1 MKNLILLLV
10 LLMSLSLIAQDTENV
25 NSVDVNG
32 QTELWMSRISSDSE
46 MRVIMMDMIIEN
58 IKGDELEM
66 AKIVQSISNDP
77 ELHQMIIIAYPE
89 KANSQNI
96 SINPLGFDKDSIKVG
111 VTLGTPRVPK
121 PKQ

>member
-1 MKNLILLLV
+1 MRNLILLLV

-32 QTELWMSRISSDSE
+32 QAEVWMSRISTDSE

-58 IKGDELEM
+58 IQGNELEM

-77 ELHQMIIIAYPE
+77 ELHEMIIIAYPE

-96 SINPLGFDKDSIKVG
+96 SINPIGFDKDSIKVG
-111 VTLGTPRVPK
+111 VTLSTPRVPK

>member
-1 MKNLILLLV
+1 MRNLILLLV
-10 LLMSLSLIAQDTENV
+10 LLMSSSLIPQDKDNV
-25 NSVDVNG
+25 NSTEMND
-32 QTELWMSRISSDSE
+32 QTEVWMSRISTDSE

-58 IKGDELEM
+58 IQGNELEM

-77 ELHQMIIIAYPE
+77 ELHQMIIMTYPE

-96 SINPLGFDKDSIKVG
+96 SINPIGIDKDSIKVG
-111 VTLGTPRVPK
+111 VMLSTPRVLK